1 VNKEDLAVDQA
12 MVVWQGCPTSRR
24 YDGRVAKIARKYVTI
39 EIWRGPNSTS
49 EIEFDI
55 ETQKERGNTS
65 HYAAVFRTPE
75 QQAHRDRQRAAH
87 STAPYDGPV
96 REWTELRLDYAELMA
111 LLSMPEGT
119 RLISMRADTINGAVV
134 ITVEQPLEA

>member
-1 VNKEDLAVDQA
+1 
-12 MVVWQGCPTSRR
+12 
-24 YDGRVAKIARKYVTI
+24 
-39 EIWRGPNSTS
+39 
-49 EIEFDI
+49 
-55 ETQKERGNTS
+55 
-65 HYAAVFRTPE
+65 
-75 QQAHRDRQRAAH
+75 
-87 STAPYDGPV
+87 V